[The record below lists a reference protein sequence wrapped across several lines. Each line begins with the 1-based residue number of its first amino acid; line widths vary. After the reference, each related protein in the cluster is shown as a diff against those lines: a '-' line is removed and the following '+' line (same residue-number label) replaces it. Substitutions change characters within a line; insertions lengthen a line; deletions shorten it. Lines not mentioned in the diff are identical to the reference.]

1 MPHLEVTVRTPDR
14 EALVDITS
22 LVQEAVESLAPGF
35 SGATLVFV
43 PHTTAGVIIN
53 EGADASVAKDILATL
68 GRLVPKSGPYQHRE
82 GNSDAHVKTALV
94 GSQLLLP
101 VDQGRLRLGTWQ
113 SIFLAEFDG
122 PRTRKVL
129 VTLLESSPTGFSGG
143 HS

>member
-82 GNSDAHVKTALV
+82 GNSDAHIKSSLV
-94 GSQLLLP
+94 GVSQFVLISG
-101 VDQGRLRLGTWQ
+101 GRLLLGTWQ
-113 SIFLAEFDG
+113 GIFFCEFDG
-122 PRTRKVL
+122 PRRRKLHVKI
-129 VTLLESSPTGFSGG
+129 TAG
-143 HS
+143 